1 MKRVTSF
8 WTDDAGS
15 TAIEYGLIASLM
27 TVAILPVLLGL
38 QTEIVRVYETIQN
51 ELLKRL

>member
-1 MKRVTSF
+1 MKRVTNF

-15 TAIEYGLIASLM
+15 TAIEYGLIAGLM
-27 TVAILPVLLGL
+27 TVAILPVLMGL
-38 QTEIVRVYETIQN
+38 QTEIVKVYGLIQE